1 MRYIKRNWLQLFVA
15 FSCGIFACMMF
26 TGVCVKNAT
35 SELMK
40 QNECLREDLEKA
52 TQVNHRLTIFA
63 NRVEDQRNILS
74 DVIRCHSDE
83 EVENCDI
90 MDVAKDFLPTI
101 GCSKDSLAEWSYC
114 Y

>member
-1 MRYIKRNWLQLFVA
+1 MKKIKIDWLQCFIAAGVA
-15 FSCGIFACMMF
+15 FVITMLYMSMCLKSVTREFERTQHELQI
-26 TGVCVKNAT
+26 VKN
-35 SELMK
+35 
-40 QNECLREDLEKA
+40 
-52 TQVNHRLTIFA
+52 
-63 NRVEDQRNILS
+63 QRDILS
-74 DVIRCHSDE
+74 DIIRCHSDE